1 MANNQDLF
9 NKTYQSLL
17 ATYTKDV
24 PEVQYNPQSE
34 SSLRAKLENAL
45 RPAYDKQIVARQK
58 QTAANRA
65 AVDADAAARGMGSS
79 TWVTDS
85 KNRLNNAEAADISN
99 LNSDYISNLS
109 SQLLQQLLSQEANKI
124 DVDEF
129 NASNKGSASSS
140 HGARRWRTMTSSTRV
155 PEAARSKQAMTRI
168 SMSMHSTKQCKQR
181 IISRNLSRSV
191 WLPERS
197 RTGDFNRE

>member
-45 RPAYDKQIVARQK
+45 RPAYDKQIAARQQ
-58 QTAANRA
+58 QTAKNRA

-85 KNRLNNAEAADISN
+85 KNRLNNAEATDVSN

-124 DVDEF
+124 NVDEF
-129 NASNKGSASSS
+129 NASNKGAAQQLAWSTALANYDKFNKSS
-140 HGARRWRTMTSSTRV
+140 GGGK
-155 PEAARSKQAMTRI
+155 KQ
-168 SMSMHSTKQCKQR
+168 
-181 IISRNLSRSV
+181 
-191 WLPERS
+191 
-197 RTGDFNRE
+197 TGDDTDKYVDALNKEMQATNTIKKPKPLGMVAGKVKNGRF